1 MAELAELLVVGGR
14 SGVGKS
20 AVAFEVSAQ
29 LAESEVSHAL
39 IEGDVLDFAY
49 PPPEGPQL
57 AEKNLATLW
66 SNYRDLGHR
75 RLIYTNTA
83 SVLYADRIA
92 AAMSGQVRIMGI
104 LLACSDKTA
113 GERLALRE
121 VGSKL
126 SEHIERGRQASIRLE
141 ESAPASV
148 VRIDTDEMSVVSI
161 ATQVIGLSG
170 WMS

>member
-1 MAELAELLVVGGR
+1 
-14 SGVGKS
+14 
-20 AVAFEVSAQ
+20 
-29 LAESEVSHAL
+29 
-39 IEGDVLDFAY
+39 
-49 PPPEGPQL
+49 
-57 AEKNLATLW
+57 
-66 SNYRDLGHR
+66 
-75 RLIYTNTA
+75 
-83 SVLYADRIA
+83 
-92 AAMSGQVRIMGI
+92 MGI

>member
-1 MAELAELLVVGGR
+1 MAEPVELLVVGGR

-20 AVAFEVSAQ
+20 AVTFEVSAQ
-29 LAESEVSHAL
+29 LAKSEVSHAL
-39 IEGDVLDFAY
+39 IEGDFLDFAY
-49 PPPEGPQL
+49 PPPKGHQL

-66 SNYRDLGHR
+66 ANYRDLGHR
-75 RLIYTNTA
+75 RLIYTNTT

-92 AAMSGQVRIMGI
+92 AAMSGPVIIMGI

-113 GERLALRE
+113 SERLALRE

-126 SEHIERGRQASIRLE
+126 SEHIDRGQQASTRLE
-141 ESAPASV
+141 ESAPASI
-148 VRIDTDEMSVVSI
+148 VRIDTDELSVITI